1 MPYTVNGVEY
11 DFNSCV
17 NQRIK
22 QDFVNREVMCCM
34 TSEVEYILRLANEL
48 SSYDDPFTEE
58 DVSNYFVKECDKCGS
73 QYGFDEFYPDDE
85 EIEIDKD
92 EDGAYMCP
100 VCGLDYDTEA
110 EARECCSTEK
120 LYKCQGCGQVYTEE
134 EYEYLDE
141 NPQEVYE
148 WWAVTNWLGDKLKER
163 GEVVIEGWDHWYWG
177 RSCTGQGIALDGVI
191 SSICYGMEILEGQ
204 KYSWENRT

>member
-1 MPYTVNGVEY
+1 MPYTVNGIEY
-11 DFNSCV
+11 DFDSSV
-17 NQRIK
+17 NHRIK

-34 TSEVEYILRLANEL
+34 TSEVEYILRSANEL
-48 SSYDDPFTEE
+48 SSYDAPFTEE

-92 EDGAYMCP
+92 EDGASMCP

-120 LYKCQGCGQVYTEE
+120 LYKCQSCGHVYTEE

-148 WWAVTNWLGDKLKER
+148 WWAVTNWFGDKLKEC
-163 GEVVIEGWDHWYWG
+163 GEVVIEGWGHWYWG
-177 RSCTGQGIALDGVI
+177 RGCT
-191 SSICYGMEILEGQ
+191 
-204 KYSWENRT
+204 

>member
-1 MPYTVNGVEY
+1 MPYTVNGIEY
-11 DFNSCV
+11 DFDSSV

-48 SSYDDPFTEE
+48 SSYDAPFTEE

-85 EIEIDKD
+85 EIEIEKD

-120 LYKCQGCGQVYTEE
+120 LYKCQSCGHVYTEE

-163 GEVVIEGWDHWYWG
+163 RMGPLVLGQRQYRTGD
-177 RSCTGQGIALDGVI
+177 CTGWCDF
-191 SSICYGMEILEGQ
+191 
-204 KYSWENRT
+204 KYLLWHGDIGGPEV

>member
-1 MPYTVNGVEY
+1 MMTVHNMCVILT
-11 DFNSCV
+11 NS
-17 NQRIK
+17 K
-22 QDFVNREVMCCM
+22 EMF
-34 TSEVEYILRLANEL
+34 L
-48 SSYDDPFTEE
+48 S
-58 DVSNYFVKECDKCGS
+58 
-73 QYGFDEFYPDDE
+73 
-85 EIEIDKD
+85 
-92 EDGAYMCP
+92 
-100 VCGLDYDTEA
+100 
-110 EARECCSTEK
+110 
-120 LYKCQGCGQVYTEE
+120 CGQVYTEE